1 MRLRFLSL
9 ILFALLS
16 WPLGWVS
23 EARVHVQNLGGSIA
37 SVAQLPGARFVRW
50 VEARG
55 LSLGEQERVE
65 SYLSRRCGLLG
76 SPHLTGYGQ
85 VVEELT
91 VSGGV
96 TNLSK
101 VYTVGM
107 GLVSQRVISGSV
119 VSFYGTDGHG
129 SVRFLTRTNGLVT
142 DTYTFDAFGTLI
154 AGTITTS
161 NNYLYCGEQ
170 WDADLGRY
178 FLRARYYEPGLG
190 RFTTMDTFEGNPND
204 PLSLHKYLYCHAIP
218 VNNTDP
224 SGQWTLADVQVAVA
238 TWGVLATTVAYRTAP
253 YINRATVLLF
263 EASTGNT
270 VFLGGGGAA
279 VALRAGTKMGGVG
292 WATWQSIGNLL
303 KGLGSKIG
311 TYKELAKTLER
322 TGAQANHLNQAAAFP
337 KIPYDE
343 GVAAAVQGG
352 TNLKGSAHH
361 LFHDSLEAFWR
372 QFRKNGGVL
381 AASVRKRGKACG
393 LGFRRGFCATR

>member
-1 MRLRFLSL
+1 M
-9 ILFALLS
+9 FALLS
-16 WPLGWVS
+16 GPLGWVS
-23 EARVHVQNLGGSIA
+23 EARVHVQNLGEPIA

-204 PLSLHKYLYCHAIP
+204 PLSLHKYLYCHSNP
-218 VNNTDP
+218 VNGTDP
-224 SGQWTLADVQVAVA
+224 SGHEFNLVSLQASITTISGLAARYVGSIPGAA
-238 TWGVLATTVAYRTAP
+238 RIA
-253 YINRATVLLF
+253 F
-263 EASTGNT
+263 
-270 VFLGGGGAA
+270 GGGGVAIGRFLNQFGA
-279 VALRAGTKMGGVG
+279 VVQNFGNQVV
-292 WATWQSIGNLL
+292 NLL
-303 KGLGSKIG
+303 PRIEQLKP
-311 TYKELAKTLER
+311 ALEGFTRRPDFLLRVGNAFRVIEGKYQLPKAGEALSR
-322 TGAQANHLNQAAAFP
+322 TGSQIQQFTQWASQGANREVVVWALKSPEKAAEAEQAVLQAAGSPQGVKFV
-337 KIPYDE
+337 YGVE
-343 GVAAAVQGG
+343 G
-352 TNLKGSAHH
+352 
-361 LFHDSLEAFWR
+361 LFEYLSQWA
-372 QFRKNGGVL
+372 
-381 AASVRKRGKACG
+381 
-393 LGFRRGFCATR
+393 GF

>member
-65 SYLSRRCGLLG
+65 SYLSRRCELLG
-76 SPHLTGYGQ
+76 SPHPTGYGQ

-190 RFTTMDTFEGNPND
+190 RFTTMDTFEGNQND
-204 PLSLHKYLYCHAIP
+204 PLSLHKYLYCQDNP
-218 VNNTDP
+218 VNMVDP
-224 SGQWTLADVQVAVA
+224 SGRDGTGTAAGLGGTITIGGILEGLTLPAISGARLWAMTKIGVTAVA
-238 TWGVLATTVAYRTAP
+238 ITATLSGDRSQAPNAMRLQLQEGHNFHYWSVPIVARANPGVTRKQAQLTLTAMFTAMDLKENLEEDWDSFP
-253 YINRATVLLF
+253 FSRWEPLLWSGIIRMSGRLNTFGPVSGAGTVLQEYLDPTNPRGPRIDL
-263 EASTGNT
+263 EN
-270 VFLGGGGAA
+270 
-279 VALRAGTKMGGVG
+279 LRG
-292 WATWQSIGNLL
+292 INL
-303 KGLGSKIG
+303 
-311 TYKELAKTLER
+311 
-322 TGAQANHLNQAAAFP
+322 
-337 KIPYDE
+337 
-343 GVAAAVQGG
+343 
-352 TNLKGSAHH
+352 
-361 LFHDSLEAFWR
+361 R
-372 QFRKNGGVL
+372 Q
-381 AASVRKRGKACG
+381 
-393 LGFRRGFCATR
+393 